1 MTMCLEFKFG
11 SLFNPPRPAQPANQ
25 TKISK
30 WANLANF
37 HLINFK
43 HGTELIHNLPDGN

>member
-1 MTMCLEFKFG
+1 MIMCFEFEPG
-11 SLFNPPRPAQPANQ
+11 SQFHPRKPAQPAKQ

-37 HLINFK
+37 HPINFK